1 MKTTYK
7 AVCEYEDGSR
17 DEATVVIVAEGATI
31 FQVAW
36 EISNG
41 EKDRMVLEAISSQ
54 EAFALWCEENGFEPA
69 PTA

>member
-7 AVCEYEDGSR
+7 AVCEYDDGSR
-17 DEATVVIVAEGATI
+17 DEATVVITSEGGAV

-41 EKDRMVLEAISSQ
+41 EKDRAVLEATSNQ
-54 EAFALWCEENGFEPA
+54 EAFEIWCEENGFEPA
-69 PTA
+69 S

>member
-7 AVCEYEDGSR
+7 AVCQYDDGTK
-17 DEATVVIVAEGATI
+17 DTATVVIVAEGREI

-41 EKDRMVLEAISSQ
+41 EKDRAVMEAGSNE
-54 EAFALWCEENGFEPA
+54 EAFELWCEENGFEPA
-69 PTA
+69 S